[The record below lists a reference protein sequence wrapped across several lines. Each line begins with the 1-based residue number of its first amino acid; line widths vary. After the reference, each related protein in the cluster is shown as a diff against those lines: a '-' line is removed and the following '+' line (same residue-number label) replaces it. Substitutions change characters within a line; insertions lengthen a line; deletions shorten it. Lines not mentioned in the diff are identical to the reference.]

1 MNEYSSYEIQLDN
14 SSDSESNIAHK
25 IDIYLD
31 IDKVWVYILHLIII
45 YINGIIDMYIIY
57 DNQNMQLS

>member
-31 IDKVWVYILHLIII
+31 IDKV
-45 YINGIIDMYIIY
+45 
-57 DNQNMQLS
+57 